1 MEYRIDACRKCSPD
15 WPSGKIISVK
25 RRTAMKK
32 RMVTAALAL
41 VFALSMAGV
50 SMAAKVNCTVK
61 SVEGDTVT
69 MTCEGAD
76 KMKADDKVKVTT
88 AKGGGVE
95 GC

>member
-1 MEYRIDACRKCSPD
+1 
-15 WPSGKIISVK
+15 
-25 RRTAMKK
+25 MKK

-50 SMAAKVNCTVK
+50 SMAAKVDCTVK